1 MLYRLV
7 ITTLRV
13 IGMTCNGCRKHVDAA
28 LRGVSGVTAVEVDL
42 SGGSAKVVHDEVPT
56 TSLVAAVE
64 NAGYQA
70 SGL

>member
-1 MLYRLV
+1 M

-13 IGMTCNGCRKHVDAA
+13 TGMTCNRCRKHVDDA
-28 LRGVSGVTAVEVDL
+28 LREVPGVTAVEVDL
-42 SGGSAKVVHDEVPT
+42 PGGQAKVVHDEVPMIR
-56 TSLVAAVE
+56 LVAAVE